1 MALTKKQKEK
11 KKQETHKRKIDYI
24 NEYNKNAYYNFMFRV
39 KIENETE
46 LFEMISKEPH
56 KNQLVKE
63 LLKKHYGI

>member
-39 KIENETE
+39 KIEKEPE
-46 LFEMISKEPH
+46 LVEMISKEPN

>member
-11 KKQETHKRKIDYI
+11 KKQESHQRKIDYI
-24 NEYNKNAYYNFMFRV
+24 AEYNKKTYYNFMFRV
-39 KIENETE
+39 KIEEEPE
-46 LFEMISKEPH
+46 LVELISKEDN

>member
-24 NEYNKNAYYNFMFRV
+24 NDYNKNAYYNFMFRV
-39 KIENETE
+39 KIEKEPE
-46 LFEMISKEPH
+46 LVEMISKEPH